1 MSTHIK
7 PTSWLTKDKK
17 TYFFPLICCS
27 CSSWFPS
34 VGDMKFHFANCKTLH
49 RNLQCRHCACI
60 FTDWHTFIMHVN
72 AKGMSLAKP
81 HSEAFFWKNIANWQN
96 PQLNTNSDFLNVAM
110 QHANL
115 TILPT
120 QSVQVSD
127 PTFPNTQDST
137 LPILSLSEPAVAT
150 ALAPKPADTHSVTT
164 YASIFTQTT
173 PIHNLPLVNDMD
185 ACIPISLWQANAT
198 HLQSI
203 KEHVNALL
211 QLNLLLAQ
219 LLLYRMLPDRF
230 LSAHEQFVLQTSV
243 AQSLW
248 PNTFL
253 QCSTVCELLNAIL
266 AWLYEQL

>member
-1 MSTHIK
+1 
-7 PTSWLTKDKK
+7 
-17 TYFFPLICCS
+17 
-27 CSSWFPS
+27 
-34 VGDMKFHFANCKTLH
+34 MKFHFANCKTLH
-49 RNLQCRHCACI
+49 RNLQCGHCACI

-72 AKGMSLAKP
+72 AKGMSLAQP

-96 PQLNTNSDFLNVAM
+96 LQLNNNSDLLNVAM

-127 PTFPNTQDST
+127 PTFPSVQDIT
-137 LPILSLSEPAVAT
+137 LPILSATEPTIAT
-150 ALAPKPADTHSVTT
+150 TVVPQTLDTQPVTS
-164 YASIFTQTT
+164 YVSIFTQTT
-173 PIHNLPLVNDMD
+173 PTHHLPFANDMD
-185 ACIPISLWQANAT
+185 AYIPISLWQANAT
-198 HLQSI
+198 YLQSL

-243 AQSLW
+243 AQNLW
-248 PNTFL
+248 PHTFL
-253 QCSTVCELLNAIL
+253 SCSTVCELLNAIL
-266 AWLYEQL
+266 VWLYEQL

>member
-1 MSTHIK
+1 
-7 PTSWLTKDKK
+7 
-17 TYFFPLICCS
+17 
-27 CSSWFPS
+27 
-34 VGDMKFHFANCKTLH
+34 
-49 RNLQCRHCACI
+49 
-60 FTDWHTFIMHVN
+60 MHVN

-96 PQLNTNSDFLNVAM
+96 PQVNNNSDFLNVAM

-120 QSVQVSD
+120 QTLVVSN
-127 PTFPNTQDST
+127 PTFPTTQDIT
-137 LPILSLSEPAVAT
+137 LPILS
-150 ALAPKPADTHSVTT
+150 APQSVIAAAAAPHLLDTQSTVS

-173 PIHNLPLVNDMD
+173 PIHHSPIANDRE
-185 ACIPISLWQANAT
+185 ANIPISLWQANAT
-198 HLQSI
+198 HLQSL

-219 LLLYRMLPDRF
+219 LLLYRMQPDRF

-248 PNTFL
+248 PSTFL
-253 QCSTVCELLNAIL
+253 HCSKVSELLNAIL
-266 AWLYEQL
+266 VWLYEQF

>member
-1 MSTHIK
+1 
-7 PTSWLTKDKK
+7 
-17 TYFFPLICCS
+17 
-27 CSSWFPS
+27 
-34 VGDMKFHFANCKTLH
+34 
-49 RNLQCRHCACI
+49 
-60 FTDWHTFIMHVN
+60 MHVN

-96 PQLNTNSDFLNVAM
+96 SQLNNNSDFLNVAM

-120 QSVQVSD
+120 QSVQVYD
-127 PTFPNTQDST
+127 PTFPSTQDIK
-137 LPILSLSEPAVAT
+137 LPILSASEPNITTVVVSQP
-150 ALAPKPADTHSVTT
+150 LDTQSVVSH
-164 YASIFTQTT
+164 ASIFTQTT
-173 PIHNLPLVNDMD
+173 PVHDLPLANGMD
-185 ACIPISLWQANAT
+185 AYIPISLWQANAA
-198 HLQSI
+198 HIQSL

-230 LSAHEQFVLQTSV
+230 LSDHEQFVLQTSV

-253 QCSTVCELLNAIL
+253 TCSTVCELLNAIL

>member
-1 MSTHIK
+1 
-7 PTSWLTKDKK
+7 
-17 TYFFPLICCS
+17 
-27 CSSWFPS
+27 
-34 VGDMKFHFANCKTLH
+34 
-49 RNLQCRHCACI
+49 
-60 FTDWHTFIMHVN
+60 MHVN

-81 HSEAFFWKNIANWQN
+81 HSEAFFWKNMSNWQN
-96 PQLNTNSDFLNVAM
+96 PQLNNNSDFLNVAM

-120 QSVQVSD
+120 QSVKASD
-127 PTFPNTQDST
+127 PTLPTTQDIK
-137 LPILSLSEPAVAT
+137 LPILSASQPAIATVVAQQP
-150 ALAPKPADTHSVTT
+150 LDTQSTT
-164 YASIFTQTT
+164 SYASIFTQTT
-173 PIHNLPLVNDMD
+173 PTHHLPLANDRE
-185 ACIPISLWQANAT
+185 ANIPISLGQGNAT
-198 HLQSI
+198 HLHSL

-253 QCSTVCELLNAIL
+253 SCSTVCELLNAIL

>member
-1 MSTHIK
+1 
-7 PTSWLTKDKK
+7 
-17 TYFFPLICCS
+17 
-27 CSSWFPS
+27 
-34 VGDMKFHFANCKTLH
+34 MKFHFATCKTLH
-49 RNLQCRHCACI
+49 RNLQCGHCACI

-72 AKGMSLAKP
+72 AKGMSLAQP

-96 PQLNTNSDFLNVAM
+96 PQLNNNSDFLNVAM
-110 QHANL
+110 QHANI

-120 QSVQVSD
+120 QSVQVHESILSPMQD
-127 PTFPNTQDST
+127 VTF
-137 LPILSLSEPAVAT
+137 PILSISEPHTATIVASQS
-150 ALAPKPADTHSVTT
+150 LDTQPVISH
-164 YASIFTQTT
+164 ASIFTQTT
-173 PIHNLPLVNDMD
+173 PTYKLPTANDMD
-185 ACIPISLWQANAT
+185 AYIPISLWQTHAT
-198 HLQSI
+198 QLQSL

-230 LSAHEQFVLQTSV
+230 LSDHEQFVLQTSV

-253 QCSTVCELLNAIL
+253 TCSTVCELLNAIL

>member
-1 MSTHIK
+1 
-7 PTSWLTKDKK
+7 
-17 TYFFPLICCS
+17 
-27 CSSWFPS
+27 
-34 VGDMKFHFANCKTLH
+34 MKFHFGTCKTLH
-49 RNLQCRHCACI
+49 RNLQCSHCACI

-96 PQLNTNSDFLNVAM
+96 PQLNNNSDFLNVAM
-110 QHANL
+110 QHANIS
-115 TILPT
+115 ILPT
-120 QSVQVSD
+120 QTLVVSD
-127 PTFPNTQDST
+127 PTFSTMQDIRLS
-137 LPILSLSEPAVAT
+137 ILSASQPAT
-150 ALAPKPADTHSVTT
+150 ATAAAPQLLDTQSFVS

-173 PIHNLPLVNDMD
+173 PTHHLPLANDRE
-185 ACIPISLWQANAT
+185 ANIPTSLWQANAT
-198 HLQSI
+198 HLQSL

-219 LLLYRMLPDRF
+219 LLLYRMQPDRF

-253 QCSTVCELLNAIL
+253 YCSKVSELLNAIL